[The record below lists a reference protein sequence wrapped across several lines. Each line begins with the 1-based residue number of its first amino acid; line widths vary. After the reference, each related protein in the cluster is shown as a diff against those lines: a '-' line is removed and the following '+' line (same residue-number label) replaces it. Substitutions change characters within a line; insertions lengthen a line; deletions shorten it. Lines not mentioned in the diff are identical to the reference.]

1 MRDRSKQR
9 ANRRMQQEFIGMRNN
24 VGILDPTP
32 YHAVK
37 NMVNEEKRKSKSSN
51 KDDVARRSDFILRR
65 RLLISYHGGKQIV
78 YVTLLQTLRMKIG
91 DRVYL
96 IKTNM
101 PIRPYKAC
109 KMD

>member
-9 ANRRMQQEFIGMRNN
+9 ANRRMKQEFIDMRNN

-51 KDDVARRSDFILRR
+51 KDDVA
-65 RLLISYHGGKQIV
+65 
-78 YVTLLQTLRMKIG
+78 
-91 DRVYL
+91 
-96 IKTNM
+96 
-101 PIRPYKAC
+101 
-109 KMD
+109 